1 MDHEAQIVFSPAKY
15 TNILHSNLH
24 TITTSYAKIS
34 RPVTQFLQKQ
44 KELAKDHLGNQFLE
58 SELKNYKDMII
69 EMKELYNT
77 IPSLPVTHSYP
88 RHKRQ
93 VLLAGA
99 VGAGLGAG
107 VALLA
112 SLLFENPRQDQII
125 SDLAKTTEA
134 INMLNKDRI
143 TFQEQQII
151 WDNKLM
157 NNIKNTSDRIFR

>member
-1 MDHEAQIVFSPAKY
+1 
-15 TNILHSNLH
+15 
-24 TITTSYAKIS
+24 
-34 RPVTQFLQKQ
+34 
-44 KELAKDHLGNQFLE
+44 
-58 SELKNYKDMII
+58 MII
-69 EMKELYNT
+69 KMKELYNT

-157 NNIKNTSDRIFR
+157 NNIKNTSDRIFRELTCRQFKLAKYEQRSLLLHTIGDQKASLRTLLTQ